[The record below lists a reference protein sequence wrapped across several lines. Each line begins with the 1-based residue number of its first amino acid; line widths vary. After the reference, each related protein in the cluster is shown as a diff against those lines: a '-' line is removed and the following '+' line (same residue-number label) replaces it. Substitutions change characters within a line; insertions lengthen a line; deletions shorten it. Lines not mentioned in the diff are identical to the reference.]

1 MRFIFVVTLIL
12 GFSLGIFAQTSND
25 KKEKYVGED
34 GANRITLEGA
44 KKHFD
49 ANEAVFIDTRN
60 EEVYREG
67 HIKGAWRIGTK
78 DYLDK
83 LEKLPKDRLII
94 AYCS

>member
-1 MRFIFVVTLIL
+1 MRFIFALIL
-12 GFSLGIFAQTSND
+12 TLGVSIGVFAQTTKDN
-25 KKEKYVGED
+25 KEKYVGED

-49 ANEAVFIDTRN
+49 ANDALFIDARSD
-60 EEVYREG
+60 EAYKEG
-67 HIKGAWRIGTK
+67 HIKGAINSASK

-83 LEKLPKDRLII
+83 LKKLSKDRLII